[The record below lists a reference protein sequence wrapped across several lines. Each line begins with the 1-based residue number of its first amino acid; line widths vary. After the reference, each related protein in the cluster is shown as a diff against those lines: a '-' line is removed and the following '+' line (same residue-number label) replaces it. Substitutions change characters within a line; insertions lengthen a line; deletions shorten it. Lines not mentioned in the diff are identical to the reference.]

1 MNPVIKALLTL
12 RETDEFTFLLTC
24 EMLERE
30 MWGRLAPHNFIV
42 PEAPPAERAKLL
54 SSNKE
59 SVMIAL
65 AFFEQMTLHSFLDK
79 HKIMERFARTMA
91 KVRQGTLES
100 AAEKGWNENQIRNIK
115 SWIDLYQ
122 STITEAFAEI
132 LYPHPQLEPELNAS
146 SAT

>member
-42 PEAPPAERAKLL
+42 PEAPSAERAKLL
-54 SSNKE
+54 SSNRE

-79 HKIMERFARTMA
+79 HKIMEHFARTA
-91 KVRQGTLES
+91 SKVRQGMLER
-100 AAEKGWNENQIRNIK
+100 AVEKGWNENQIHEIK
-115 SWIDLYQ
+115 SWIDLYS
-122 STITEAFAEI
+122 STITEAFAEV
-132 LYPHPQLEPELNAS
+132 LHPRPQFEPELNAS
-146 SAT
+146 PAA